1 MTEAASESRLV
12 FQIYIRA
19 TADAVW
25 QAITETE
32 FRRQYF
38 YGSTIET
45 DFRPGSPLRSVSPD
59 GELWSD
65 DVVLECEPPH
75 VLSHTWRSLWDAEA
89 ADEPASRVTW
99 RVEPQD
105 AGVCKLTVVHDQ
117 LEDSPATARGV
128 SGGWAFIISGLKSV
142 LETGEPLATLPG

>member
-1 MTEAASESRLV
+1 MTDAATESRLV

-19 TADAVW
+19 TAEKVW

-38 YGSTIET
+38 YGSTIES

-59 GELWSD
+59 GELWGD
-65 DVVLECEPPH
+65 DTVLECEPPH
-75 VLSHTWRSLWDAEA
+75 VLSHTWRSLWDEDA
-89 ADEPASRVTW
+89 AGEPESRVTW

-105 AGVCKLTVVHDQ
+105 GGVCKLTVTHDR
-117 LEDSPATARGV
+117 LEGSPATARGV

-142 LETGEPLATLPG
+142 LETGQPLSGNPT

>member
-1 MTEAASESRLV
+1 MTDAPGQSRLV

-19 TADAVW
+19 SAERVW

-38 YGSTIET
+38 FGSTIES

-59 GELWSD
+59 GELWGD
-65 DVVLECEPPH
+65 DVVLECEPPRL
-75 VLSHTWRSLWDAEA
+75 LSHSWRSLWDEEA
-89 ADEPASRVTW
+89 AEEPPSRVTW
-99 RVEPQD
+99 LVEPQD
-105 AGVCKLTVVHDQ
+105 GGVCKLTVTHDQ
-117 LEDSPATARGV
+117 LESSPATARGV

-142 LETGEPLATLPG
+142 VETGQPLTAQP

>member
-1 MTEAASESRLV
+1 MTEAASETRLV

-19 TADAVW
+19 TADDVW

-38 YGSTIET
+38 YGSTIES

-75 VLSHTWRSLWDAEA
+75 VLSHTWRSLWDPEA

-105 AGVCKLTVVHDQ
+105 GGVCKLTVVHDQ

>member
-1 MTEAASESRLV
+1 MTDVAHESRLV

-19 TADAVW
+19 TAETIW
-25 QAITETE
+25 KAITETE

-38 YGSTIET
+38 FGSTIES
-45 DFRPGSPLRSVSPD
+45 DFKPGSPLKSVSPD

-65 DVVLECEPPH
+65 DTVLECEPPH
-75 VLSHTWRSLWDAEA
+75 VLSHTWRSLWDEDA
-89 ADEPASRVTW
+89 ADEPESRVTW

-105 AGVCKLTVVHDQ
+105 GGICKLTVTHDR
-117 LEDSPATARGV
+117 LEASPATARGV

-142 LETGEPLATLPG
+142 LETGQPLSSNPS

>member
-1 MTEAASESRLV
+1 MTEAASDTRLV

-19 TADAVW
+19 TAEDVW
-25 QAITETE
+25 RAITETE

-38 YGSTIET
+38 YGSTIES

-75 VLSHTWRSLWDAEA
+75 VLSHTWRSLWDPEA

-105 AGVCKLTVVHDQ
+105 GGVCKLTVVHDQ